1 MTPIE
6 PKVYSAGKR
15 VVFAADQ
22 PIYQPLIAW
31 RWSDGR
37 MVSAW
42 RLTLK
47 ERILAL
53 LGRPLLVEVLTF
65 GQPLQPLYLT
75 LEGDEIEEDS

>member
-6 PKVYSAGKR
+6 PRTYDAGKR

-22 PIYQPLIAW
+22 PIYHPLIAW

-37 MVSAW
+37 IVTSW
-42 RLTLK
+42 RMTLR

-53 LGRPLLVEVLTF
+53 LGRPLIIEVLTF
-65 GQPLQPLYLT
+65 GQTLQPLFLT
-75 LEGDEIEEDS
+75 FDGDEIEEDS